1 MNLKI
6 KPHIIEIL
14 IGAVLGAGASLACA
28 SVLLVLTHTP
38 LPSLWPVTIKSL
50 PSAWQRL
57 VGGLLDGAVLA
68 GAILGG
74 WYAAHQ
80 TEIQHVRGTRFYR
93 DPDEAVP
100 VLQAAETSRMSEA
113 QRVGKIPSLVL
124 GGIAFSRKRL
134 TAGALFVGLPG
145 SGKTVCLSAA
155 IHQILH
161 GGGGDRVLVHD
172 PKGDYTAQLFDP
184 ATCVLLGPWDARA
197 ALWSPDDID
206 SPALASEFADA
217 ITGASEM
224 QGNNKYFYDGA
235 SAIVGGLIKSY
246 LLEGAQWRWIDLARA
261 LQGDARSMAQ
271 QAERGD
277 ARVRQIL
284 PFAFA
289 RPHPKT
295 GALPG
300 PSQGERGV
308 ISTVGTCSRMLLQLA
323 AVDHGRPD
331 APQFSMR
338 KWLTGEA
345 HQEVRTVIL
354 NNNAAFSSAAEAIFG
369 AILRVLVATTNSA
382 LMREKSAD
390 DAGLWLIIDEAPQLG
405 LAALEHLQRAA
416 EVARSR
422 GVRTVLAAQ
431 DESQFAAR
439 MGFEKAAPLLAM
451 QSLRVY
457 AQMSAAGA
465 ESVCK
470 RVGDRDVKR
479 LETTGSGGALQGKT
493 SRAERLPVLVSSDL
507 TELRAGPD
515 GVELLVAID
524 DLIGKV
530 LQPYAPRPEHT
541 VAPFVECEYWRR
553 AEPPLGTAAPA
564 LDPDN
569 DPPGGGGRSQSLDEP
584 LFDADI
590 DLPGLP
596 EPAAEDDDL
605 APDLGVESE
614 WRE

>member
-1 MNLKI
+1 MNMKI

-14 IGAVLGAGASLACA
+14 IGIVLGAAAALACA
-28 SVLLVLTHTP
+28 SMLLVLSHTP
-38 LPSLWPVTIKSL
+38 LPSLWPMTIKTL
-50 PSAWQRL
+50 PSIWQRL
-57 VGGLLDGAVLA
+57 VGGLLDGAMLA

-80 TEIQHVRGTRFYR
+80 TEIQHVRGIRYYR

-100 VLQAAETSRMSEA
+100 VLQAAENARMSEA
-113 QRVGKIPSLVL
+113 QRAGKIPSMVL
-124 GGIAFSRKRL
+124 GCVAFSRKRW
-134 TAGALFVGLPG
+134 TAGAMFVGLPG
-145 SGKTVCLSAA
+145 SGKTVSLSAA
-155 IHQILH
+155 IAQALA
-161 GGGGDRVLVHD
+161 GGDRVLVHD
-172 PKGDYTAQLFDP
+172 PKGDYTAGLYDP
-184 ATCVLLGPWDARA
+184 ASCVLLGPWDQRSAI
-197 ALWSPDDID
+197 WSPEDID
-206 SPALASEFADA
+206 SPALAAEFADA
-217 ITGASEM
+217 VTGASTA
-224 QGNNKYFYDGA
+224 QGNNRYFHDGA
-235 SAIVGGLIKSY
+235 SAIIGGLIKSF
-246 LLEGAQWRWIDLARA
+246 LLDCKPWRWIDLARA
-261 LQGDARSMAQ
+261 LQGDARTLAR

-277 ARVRQIL
+277 VRVRAII

-289 RPHPKT
+289 P
-295 GALPG
+295 PG
-300 PSQGERGV
+300 PRGGLPRPGQSELAV
-308 ISTVGTCSRMLLQLA
+308 LSTVGACSRMLLQLA

-331 APQFSMR
+331 ATQFSVR
-338 KWLTGEA
+338 RWLTGEA
-345 HQEVRTVIL
+345 HTEIRTVIL
-354 NNNAAFSSAAEAIFG
+354 NNNAAFAVAAEAVFG
-369 AILRVLVATTNSA
+369 SILRVLVATTNSA

-390 DAGLWLIIDEAPQLG
+390 EAGIWLIIDEAAQLG
-405 LAALEHLQRAA
+405 PSALEHLQRAA

-439 MGFEKAAPLLAM
+439 LGLEKAAPLLAM

-524 DLIGKV
+524 DVIGRV
-530 LQPYAPRPEHT
+530 IQSYVPRAET
-541 VAPFVECEYWRR
+541 IVAPFIECEHWRR
-553 AEPPLGTAAPA
+553 AEPPRDPAAPA

>member
-6 KPHIIEIL
+6 KPHFIEIL
-14 IGAVLGAGASLACA
+14 IGAVLGAGAGLALA
-28 SVLLVLTHTP
+28 SMPLVLSHTP
-38 LPSLWPVTIKSL
+38 LPSLWPAAIKAL

-57 VGGLLDGAVLA
+57 VGALMDAAMLG

-80 TEIQHVRGTRFYR
+80 SEIQHVRGVRFYR

-100 VLQAAETSRMSEA
+100 VLQATETARMSDK
-113 QRVGKIPSLVL
+113 QRAGKVPCMVL
-124 GGIAFSRKRL
+124 GGVAFSRKRF

-184 ATCVLLGPWDARA
+184 ATVVLLGPWDARA
-197 ALWSPDDID
+197 ALWSPEDID

-217 ITGASEM
+217 VTGAGAA
-224 QGNNKYFYDGA
+224 QGANRYFYDGA
-235 SAIVGGLIKSY
+235 SAIVGGLIKSH
-246 LLEGAQWRWIDLARA
+246 LLEGQPWRWLDLARA
-261 LQGDARSMAQ
+261 LQGNARAMAQ

-338 KWLTGEA
+338 RWLTGEA
-345 HQEVRTVIL
+345 HTEIRTVIL
-354 NNNAAFSSAAEAIFG
+354 NNNAAFAAAAEAIFG

-382 LMREKSAD
+382 LMKERGAD
-390 DAGLWLIIDEAPQLG
+390 EAGLWLIIDEAPQLG
-405 LAALEHLQRAA
+405 EAALEHLQRAA

-439 MGFEKAAPLLAM
+439 MGLEKAAPLLAM

-470 RVGDRDVKR
+470 RTGDRDVKR

-493 SRAERLPVLVSSDL
+493 SRAERLPVLVPSDL
-507 TELRAGPD
+507 TELRAGAE

-524 DLIGKV
+524 DVIGRV
-530 LQPYAPRPEHT
+530 IQPYAPLPEHS
-541 VAPFVECEYWRR
+541 VAPFIECEFWRR
-553 AEPPLGTAAPA
+553 AEPPREGPAPVHE
-564 LDPDN
+564 PDN
-569 DPPGGGGRSQSLDEP
+569 DLPPGGGGQSQALDAP
-584 LFDADI
+584 SFDDI
-590 DLPGLP
+590 DLPNLP
-596 EPAAEDDDL
+596 EPGDQGGD
-605 APDLGVESE
+605 VESE

>member
-6 KPHIIEIL
+6 KPHFIEIL
-14 IGAVLGAGASLACA
+14 IGVAIGAGAGLALA
-28 SVLLVLTHTP
+28 SMLLVLSHAP
-38 LPSLWPVTIKSL
+38 LPSLWPPAIKAL
-50 PSAWQRL
+50 PLLWLRL
-57 VGGLLDGAVLA
+57 QGGILDGAMLA

-80 TEIQHVRGTRFYR
+80 TEIQHVRGVRFYR
-93 DPDEAVP
+93 DPDEAQP
-100 VLQAAETSRMSEA
+100 VLQAAENARMSEA
-113 QRVGKIPSLVL
+113 QRVGKVPSLVL
-124 GGIAFSRKRL
+124 GGVAFSRKRL

-172 PKGDYTAQLFDP
+172 PKGDYTAALYDP
-184 ATCVLLGPWDARA
+184 ETCVLLGPWDARA
-197 ALWSPDDID
+197 ALWSPEDID
-206 SPALASEFADA
+206 SPALAAEFADA
-217 ITGASEM
+217 VTGAGEA
-224 QGNNKYFYDGA
+224 QGNNRYFYDGA

-246 LLEGAQWRWIDLARA
+246 LLEGTQWRWIDLARA
-261 LQGDARSMAQ
+261 LQGNARAMAQ

-277 ARVRQIL
+277 ARVRSVM

-289 RPHPKT
+289 RPHPIT

-338 KWLTGEA
+338 RWLTGEA
-345 HQEVRTVIL
+345 HTEIRTVIL
-354 NNNAAFSSAAEAIFG
+354 NNNAAFAAAAEAIFG

-382 LMREKSAD
+382 LMKERGAD
-390 DAGLWLIIDEAPQLG
+390 EAGLWLIIDEAPQLG
-405 LAALEHLQRAA
+405 EAALEHLQRAA

-439 MGFEKAAPLLAM
+439 MGLEKAAPLLAM

-465 ESVCK
+465 ESVCE

-493 SRAERLPVLVSSDL
+493 SRAEKLAVLVPSDL
-507 TELRAGPD
+507 TELRAGTE

-524 DLIGKV
+524 ALIGKV
-530 LQPYAPRPEHT
+530 LQPYAPKPEHGA
-541 VAPFVECEYWRR
+541 APFIECEFWRR
-553 AEPPLGTAAPA
+553 AEPPREPDAPA
-564 LDPDN
+564 FSPDN
-569 DPPGGGGRSQSLDEP
+569 DPPPGGGGRSQTLDEP
-584 LFDADI
+584 AFDGLDI

-596 EPAAEDDDL
+596 EPAADGDDQ
-605 APDLGVESE
+605 APVESE

>member
-1 MNLKI
+1 MTPTV
-6 KPHIIEIL
+6 KPHTLEIA
-14 IGAVLGAGASLACA
+14 IGAVLGAGAGLALA
-28 SVLLVLTHTP
+28 SMPLVLLHTP
-38 LPSLWPVTIKSL
+38 LPSLWPHAIELL
-50 PSAWQRL
+50 PTWPRL
-57 VGGLLDGAVLA
+57 VGALMDGAMLG

-80 TEIQHVRGTRFYR
+80 SEIQHVRGVRFYR
-93 DPDEAVP
+93 DPDEAQP
-100 VLQAAETSRMSEA
+100 VLQATEDARMSPA
-113 QRVGKIPSLVL
+113 QRTGKVPSLVL
-124 GGIAFSRKRL
+124 GGVAFSRKRF

-145 SGKTVCLSAA
+145 SGKTVSLSAA

-172 PKGDYTAQLFDP
+172 PKGDYTAALYDP

-197 ALWSPDDID
+197 AIWSPEDID

-217 ITGASEM
+217 ITGAGEV

-246 LLEGAQWRWIDLARA
+246 LLDGAQWRWIDLARA
-261 LQGDARSMAQ
+261 LQGNARAMAQ

-277 ARVRQIL
+277 ARVRTIM

-289 RPHPKT
+289 RPNPKT
-295 GALPG
+295 GALPR
-300 PSQGERGV
+300 PSQGETYV
-308 ISTVGTCSRMLLQLA
+308 ISTLGTCSRMLLQLGG
-323 AVDHGRPD
+323 VDHGRPD
-331 APQFSMR
+331 APRFSMR
-338 KWLTGEA
+338 RWLTGEA
-345 HQEVRTVIL
+345 HQNVRTVIL
-354 NNNAAFSSAAEAIFG
+354 NNNAQYAVAAEAIFG
-369 AILRVLVATTNSA
+369 SILRVLAATTNSA

-390 DAGLWLIIDEAPQLG
+390 ESGLWLIIDEAPQLG
-405 LAALEHLQRAA
+405 PAALEHLQRAA

-439 MGFEKAAPLLAM
+439 LGLEKAAPLLAM

-457 AQMSAAGA
+457 AQMSGAGA

-493 SRAERLPVLVSSDL
+493 SRAERLPVLVPSDL
-507 TELRAGPD
+507 TELRATAE
-515 GVELLVAID
+515 GVELLIGID
-524 DLIGKV
+524 DVIGRV
-530 LQPYAPRPEHT
+530 IQPFAPKPERT
-541 VAPFVECEYWRR
+541 VAPFIECAFWRR
-553 AEPPLGTAAPA
+553 SEPPREPPAPA
-564 LDPDN
+564 HEPGN
-569 DPPGGGGRSQSLDEP
+569 DLPSGGGRSQTLDVPEP
-584 LFDADI
+584 SPFDDFDAQ
-590 DLPGLP
+590 
-596 EPAAEDDDL
+596 
-605 APDLGVESE
+605 APDAGDQGEDVEPE